1 MPGLTIGDMIP
12 NLEVESTYGKIKLQ
26 DYIKYSWAI
35 IFSHPADFLP
45 VGEKMGFY
53 TGELEKRQVKL
64 LGVSCDLI
72 TSHLDWIKKME
83 YQSPGFK
90 VPFPVVFDEDRTV
103 IRELN
108 MVDPEEEHWSG
119 SETPSRSM
127 LVIGPDG
134 TIKITMLYPASV
146 QRDMDEVVRVVDS
159 LQKTAMFKVATP
171 VNWRIGEPVVIST
184 SVSNKEADKM
194 FPQGYRIVDLPSKK
208 HYLRFTKI

>member
-1 MPGLTIGDMIP
+1 MNPQM
-12 NLEVESTYGKIKLQ
+12 
-26 DYIKYSWAI
+26 
-35 IFSHPADFLP
+35 
-45 VGEKMGFY
+45 
-53 TGELEKRQVKL
+53 RQ
-64 LGVSCDLI
+64 
-72 TSHLDWIKKME
+72 
-83 YQSPGFK
+83 PGFK

-127 LVIGPDG
+127 HVIGPDG